1 MRGTVQKLAI
11 LLGLSLALECAAV
24 PAVADEP
31 PVTVKP
37 ADPPGSA
44 QAASELLRPPGTNG
58 RYGPPIDWRQVPAWQ
73 QTSFFGIRARGRI
86 FVYVVDCSGSM
97 SQDDRLI
104 RAKRELR
111 RSVMNLRFPQRFHVV
126 FYNDRP
132 LTMPGGLP
140 QSAGDPA
147 AKLQMFHW
155 LNLVSAYGETDP
167 RGAMSQ
173 AIGLKPDGIFLL
185 SDGEFPDNAADEI
198 AKRNKRKVPIH
209 CIDLSGGAAGD
220 QLQRIARESG
230 GQYTAQP

>member
-1 MRGTVQKLAI
+1 MARRIQGLAI
-11 LLGLSLALECAAV
+11 AACLGLVLTGRVAV
-24 PAVADEP
+24 VCADEP

-44 QAASELLRPPGTNG
+44 QAASDLLRPPGSDD
-58 RYGPPIDWRQVPAWQ
+58 RYGPTIDWRQVPPWQ
-73 QTSFFGIRARGRI
+73 QTSFFGVRARGKV

-97 SQDDRLI
+97 SLNDRLI

-111 RSVMNLRFPQRFHVV
+111 RSVMSLRFPQRFQVI
-126 FYNDRP
+126 FYNDHP
-132 LTMPGGLP
+132 LTMPGVLP
-140 QSAGDPA
+140 QSAGEPA

-155 LNLVSAYGETDP
+155 LNLIDAYGETDP

-173 AIGLKPDGIFLL
+173 AIGLKPDAIFLL
-185 SDGEFPDNAADEI
+185 SDGEFPDGAAEGI
-198 AKRNKRKVPIH
+198 AKRNRHKVPIH
-209 CIDLSGGAAGD
+209 CIDLSGGAAGA